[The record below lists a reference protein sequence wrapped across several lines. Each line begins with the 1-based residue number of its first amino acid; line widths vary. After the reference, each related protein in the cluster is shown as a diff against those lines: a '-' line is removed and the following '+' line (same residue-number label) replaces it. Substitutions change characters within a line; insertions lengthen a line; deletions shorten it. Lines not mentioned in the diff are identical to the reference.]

1 MTNLC
6 GGAFFNCDGFDGT
19 GGTHFRAAV
28 TLGAAITAL
37 VADFG
42 LHEGA
47 QTGAGTKNVIGTS
60 VHAQLAG
67 RAVRLQVA
75 DRKGSGR
82 SDSVLSLGSS
92 LLDNRGITAI
102 GGLGLVLGTQYGG
115 TGKQGSR
122 GQYGTSSRVYGV
134 LFTSSSGLSSSGLSL
149 GNVRGFGNGSR
160 NHIFWLGLSHGL
172 VLGLVLRSC
181 SGILCAIGLVVI
193 SLSWCVFAEW
203 GYARSGLCGLCQ
215 CEGFL
220 LAGFHAVAAHYATA
234 QVNAVVLAV
243 DTTSL
248 TTAFAQT
255 AGIAAA
261 LVDDGAEKRM
271 TAEQT
276 QQCAYGTDGVAPGA
290 SSAPCQYGN
299 DAPGDNGDGKRAD
312 ALQPHI
318 HFVDGITVI
327 VLGKLRQ
334 QVVAHFIQGGNDCSS
349 DTAVSAVGQNQA
361 GQPAQIKQQGG
372 SGKQNH
378 AVTQGCAG
386 LCISIFELLSAEP
399 ADDVLHDA

>member
-1 MTNLC
+1 MTHLC
-6 GGAFFNCDGFDGT
+6 GGAFLNCNGFDGT
-19 GGTHFRAAV
+19 GGTHFRTAV
-28 TLGAAITAL
+28 TFGTAITAL

-75 DRKGSGR
+75 YGKGSGR
-82 SDSVLSLGSS
+82 SDSVLSLGNR
-92 LLDNRGITAI
+92 LPDNRGITAI
-102 GGLGLVLGTQYGG
+102 GGLGLVLGTQNSG
-115 TGKQGSR
+115 TGNQGSR
-122 GQYGTSSRVYGV
+122 GQYGTSSGINGV
-134 LFTSSSGLSSSGLSL
+134 LFTGSPGLSSSGLAI
-149 GNVRGFGNGSR
+149 GNVRGLGNRSR
-160 NHIFWLGLSHGL
+160 NHIFWLGLSHRL

-181 SGILCAIGLVVI
+181 SGILCTIGLVVI
-193 SLSWCVFAEW
+193 SLSWGVFAEW
-203 GYARSGLCGLCQ
+203 GYARSGFCCFCQ
-215 CEGFL
+215 RESLL
-220 LAGFHAVAAHYATA
+220 LAGFHTVAAHYTTA
-234 QVNAVVLAV
+234 QVNALVLAV

-255 AGIAAA
+255 AGITTA
-261 LVDDGAEKRM
+261 LVDDGTEKRV

-276 QQCAYGTDGVAPGA
+276 EQCAYGADGVAPGT
-290 SSAPCQYGN
+290 SSAPCQHGN

-318 HFVDGITVI
+318 HFVNGITVI

-334 QVVAHFIQGGNDCSS
+334 QVVAHLVQGSNDCSG
-349 DTAVSAVGQNQA
+349 DAAVSAVGKNQT